1 MTTPQSAD
9 ERMWQLL
16 MQRSPG
22 DRLGMCTRMFSAA
35 KALAAAG
42 IAADTTRASGLNAR
56 QEIFLRFYGSDFT
69 AEKRGAI
76 LAALGG

>member
-1 MTTPQSAD
+1 
-9 ERMWQLL
+9 
-16 MQRSPG
+16 
-22 DRLGMCTRMFSAA
+22 MFSAA